1 MNALMLIWMSGVL
14 PFLLAGQQPS
24 GAQAATAAIENGNF
38 RFTYDERGISGL
50 ANPHDPFG
58 ATLVPSA
65 TPGGARGQSRR
76 GDPIPVPELLRG
88 QWGLDQSENARAKIC
103 GFPRHQFISGNGS
116 FFYFVRAS
124 GAPPFL
130 LVTVRPGTK
139 LEYTGGG
146 GGRGGAQ
153 VYVHSSRTGGA
164 ETRGT

>member
-65 TPGGARGQSRR
+65 TPGGARGQSAGAILSLSLSYRVGNGDSTNLKTR
-76 GDPIPVPELLRG
+76 GPKYAASPGTSSYQAMGRSSTSCAPRG
-88 QWGLDQSENARAKIC
+88 SS
-103 GFPRHQFISGNGS
+103 ISGW
-116 FFYFVRAS
+116 FRA
-124 GAPPFL
+124 
-130 LVTVRPGTK
+130 
-139 LEYTGGG
+139 
-146 GGRGGAQ
+146 
-153 VYVHSSRTGGA
+153 
-164 ETRGT
+164 